1 MEATAI
7 RAGPTRNL
15 SPIAT
20 IVILDPH
27 AMILEFD
34 AINKPVQISFKIW
47 KASFNPTLEMNVTLK
62 KSIKWNN

>member
-34 AINKPVQISFKIW
+34 AINKPVQISYKI
-47 KASFNPTLEMNVTLK
+47 
-62 KSIKWNN
+62 